1 LAQIHILED
10 DEAFACALAELL
22 VRQGHEPTC
31 FATPHEFFYQLS
43 KRPPRCVIIDWMLP
57 EMNGLE
63 VVKRTRQ
70 LVGGQMGVLLLTALD
85 AQDKAIAALGAG
97 ADDYLVKPVADG
109 LLAARIEALLRRLV
123 PAQTSMAKRIELGP
137 YALDLSTRVAKLN
150 GRDVGLAP
158 REFDLAWVFFAQPS
172 RLFTRDELL
181 ALIWGKGSDFG
192 SHTVAQYVYALRK
205 KLELVDHG
213 FRLQSVYA
221 TGYRLEWIDAPA
233 ATVQSASN
241 TDATAKALSSA
252 SNSGVHT
259 ESIKAK
265 HPM

>member
-1 LAQIHILED
+1 MAQIHILED
-10 DEAFACALAELL
+10 DEPFAAALAELL
-22 VRQGHEPTC
+22 ARQGHEPMC

-43 KRPPRCVIIDWMLP
+43 KLPPRCAIIDWMLP

-70 LVGGQMGVLLLTALD
+70 LVGGQMGLLLLTALD
-85 AQDKAIAALGAG
+85 AQDKAIAALAAG

-123 PAQTSMAKRIELGP
+123 PAEVSMAKRIELGP
-137 YALDLSTRVAKLN
+137 YTLDLATRMGSVN

-158 REFDLAWVFFAQPS
+158 REFDLAWILFAQPS

-181 ALIWGKGSDFG
+181 ALIWGKGSTFG
-192 SHTVAQYVYALRK
+192 AHTVAQYVYALRK

-221 TGYRLEWIDAPA
+221 TGYRLEWIEAPPSQ
-233 ATVQSASN
+233 TQSALP
-241 TDATAKALSSA
+241 AKAC
-252 SNSGVHT
+252 
-259 ESIKAK
+259 
-265 HPM
+265 